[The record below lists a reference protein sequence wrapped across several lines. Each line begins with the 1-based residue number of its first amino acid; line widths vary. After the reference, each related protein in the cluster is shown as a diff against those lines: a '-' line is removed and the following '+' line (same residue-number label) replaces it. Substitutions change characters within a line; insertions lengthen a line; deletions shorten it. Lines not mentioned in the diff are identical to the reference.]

1 MREERIMKELDV
13 RGLSCPMPL
22 MHTKRAI
29 EDNPSQILIHAD
41 SGTAK
46 ANVVA
51 LLSDE
56 GYSVTVDEDG
66 DEYRIT
72 GSR

>member
-1 MREERIMKELDV
+1 MKEVDV

-22 MHTKRAI
+22 MLAKKGI
-29 EDNPSQILIHAD
+29 EGDPAEIMVHAD

-51 LLSDE
+51 FLQDA
-56 GYSVTVDEDG
+56 GYTVTVEESG
-66 DEYRIT
+66 DEYRIK

>member
-1 MREERIMKELDV
+1 MKELDV

-22 MHTKRAI
+22 MHTKKAL
-29 EDNPSQILIHAD
+29 EDGTRELLVLAD

-51 LLSDE
+51 LLSDA
-56 GYSVTVDEDG
+56 GFTVTVEDTEA
-66 DEYRIT
+66 EYRIT
-72 GSR
+72 AVRD

>member
-1 MREERIMKELDV
+1 MKELDV

-22 MHTKRAI
+22 MHTKKAI
-29 EDNPSQILIHAD
+29 EDDPAEIMVHAD

-51 LLSDE
+51 FLHDA
-56 GYSVTVDEDG
+56 GYAVTVDESG
-66 DEYRIT
+66 DEYRIK

>member
-1 MREERIMKELDV
+1 MVKELDV

-22 MHTKRAI
+22 MRTKKAV
-29 EDNPSQILIHAD
+29 EDDPAEILVHAD

-51 LLSDE
+51 FLSDA
-56 GYSVTVDEDG
+56 GYSVTVDEG
-66 DEYRIT
+66 GEEYRIK
-72 GSR
+72 GSK

>member
-1 MREERIMKELDV
+1 MKELDV

-22 MHTKRAI
+22 MHTKKAL
-29 EDNPSQILIHAD
+29 ENAPAEILVHAD

-51 LLSDE
+51 LLADE
-56 GYSVTVDEDG
+56 GYDVTVDETG

-72 GSR
+72 GVRG

>member
-1 MREERIMKELDV
+1 MKELDV

-22 MHTKRAI
+22 MHTKKAI
-29 EDNPSQILIHAD
+29 EDDPAEILVHAD

-51 LLSDE
+51 FLQDA
-56 GYSVTVDEDG
+56 GYSVSVDQTGE
-66 DEYRIT
+66 EYKIKGAR
-72 GSR
+72 

>member
-1 MREERIMKELDV
+1 MKELDV

-22 MHTKRAI
+22 MHTKKAI
-29 EDNPSQILIHAD
+29 EGDPAEILVHAD

-51 LLSDE
+51 FLQDA
-56 GYSVTVDEDG
+56 GYSVTVDQTGE
-66 DEYRIT
+66 EYKIKGER
-72 GSR
+72 

>member
-1 MREERIMKELDV
+1 MKELDV

-22 MHTKRAI
+22 MHTKKAL
-29 EDNPSQILIHAD
+29 EDSPSEITVHAD

-51 LLSDE
+51 FLQDN
-56 GYSVTVDEDG
+56 GYTVTVDEDG
-66 DEYRIT
+66 EEYRIKGT
-72 GSR
+72 LA

>member
-1 MREERIMKELDV
+1 MKELDV

-22 MHTKRAI
+22 MHTKKAI
-29 EDNPSQILIHAD
+29 DGDPAEILVHAD

-51 LLSDE
+51 LLQDSGYHVTIDE
-56 GYSVTVDEDG
+56 AD

-72 GSR
+72 GVRG

>member
-1 MREERIMKELDV
+1 MKELDV

-22 MHTKRAI
+22 MHTKKAI
-29 EDNPSQILIHAD
+29 EDDPTEILVHAD

-51 LLSDE
+51 FLQDA
-56 GYSVTVDEDG
+56 GYAVSVDQTGE
-66 DEYRIT
+66 EYKIKGAR
-72 GSR
+72 

>member
-1 MREERIMKELDV
+1 MKELDV

-22 MHTKRAI
+22 MHTKKAL
-29 EDNPSQILIHAD
+29 EDGSRELLVLAD

-51 LLSDE
+51 LLSDA
-56 GYSVTVDEDG
+56 GFTVTVEATEA
-66 DEYRIT
+66 EYRIT
-72 GSR
+72 AVRD

>member
-1 MREERIMKELDV
+1 MKELDV

-22 MHTKRAI
+22 MRTKAALGD
-29 EDNPSQILIHAD
+29 EPATILVHAD

-46 ANVVA
+46 ANVTA
-51 LLSDE
+51 LLADE
-56 GYSVTVDEDG
+56 GYEVTVEEAG

-72 GSR
+72 GVRG